1 MALMIELKPGERV
14 IIGDC
19 VVTNHDWRTRLFI
32 DGKVPILREKDII
45 KLSQADSA
53 AKRIYYALQLM
64 YTSKRPQNH
73 HALYLRLVH
82 RILKAAPSTRPYIK
96 EINDKILA
104 GELYKALK
112 EARKLMGYEKK
123 LLEHAL
129 RQQDMGDRLLGNSK
143 AV

>member
-1 MALMIELKPGERV
+1 MSLHRAIRFNTLDQGRSDHRGGGHQGEL
-14 IIGDC
+14 
-19 VVTNHDWRTRLFI
+19 NLS
-32 DGKVPILREKDII
+32 
-45 KLSQADSA
+45 KLP
-53 AKRIYYALQLM
+53 R
-64 YTSKRPQNH
+64 KRPQNH

-104 GELYKALK
+104 GEMYKALK
-112 EARKLMGYEKK
+112 EACKLIGYEKK

-129 RQQDMGDRLLGNSK
+129 RQREMAIASGNGK

>member
-19 VVTNHDWRTRLFI
+19 VVTNQDWRTRLFI
-32 DGKVPILREKDII
+32 EGKVPILREKDII

-104 GELYKALK
+104 GEMYKALK
-112 EARKLMGYEKK
+112 EARKLIGYEKK

-129 RQQDMGDRLLGNSK
+129 R
-143 AV
+143 

>member
-1 MALMIELKPGERV
+1 
-14 IIGDC
+14 